1 MGGRLVIAQP
11 VISSGSPTT
20 NARSTDRAHVQTE
33 QLAGEATF
41 DSVLQQA
48 VHSSAGFS
56 SAASPHWQALHFLKT
71 SRVPRVQVQAGID
84 SFARLR
90 SWLRTLPAQRG
101 QHALPNALLQPAPAV
116 AVQNSPMMAQPAVAT
131 GVTPA
136 AASLPGVDG
145 VWGTTSNP
153 MALDAYPHPP
163 ADNGRGMHWI
173 PTVGSSPEVV
183 DRFVKEMKDMHIKWG
198 VFLNDGTNVGANDYL
213 AQKLTESGI
222 EPVLRV
228 YTPGLVPIGG
238 DLQAMVQHYKSLGVR
253 YFQLYNEPN
262 LRVETGG
269 APPDVQHYLDLWL
282 PAAEEV
288 TKAGGLPGFGA
299 LSPQGEYD
307 DRDFLRNAL
316 RGIKARGKVGVLD
329 HAWLA
334 IHNYTGPRALDDPNG
349 FLRFE
354 QYDRIVQDELGR
366 SLPVIGTEGGTHV
379 SDQVSEKEQTQMVTG
394 AYDYMR
400 HRQPYN
406 FAYTYWLIAN
416 EAGGGKDAEF
426 GHYALFRPDGASP
439 LVDALKTMA

>member
-1 MGGRLVIAQP
+1 MGGQLVAAQP
-11 VISSGSPTT
+11 VISSGSPAN

-33 QLAGEATF
+33 HLAGEATF
-41 DSVLQQA
+41 DAALQQA
-48 VHSSAGFS
+48 ARSSSRLS
-56 SAASPHWQALHFLKT
+56 SAASQHWQTLHFLKT
-71 SRVPRVQVQAGID
+71 SRVPRVQVQAGVD

-90 SWLRTLPAQRG
+90 SWLRTLPVQRE
-101 QHALPNALLQPAPAV
+101 QNASPNASIEPAPAV
-116 AVQNSPMMAQPAVAT
+116 VAQNGPLVAQPPVTT
-131 GVTPA
+131 GTTPA
-136 AASLPGVDG
+136 ISAVPGVDG
-145 VWGTTSNP
+145 VQGATSNP
-153 MALDAYPHPP
+153 MPLDAYPHPP

-173 PTVGSSPEVV
+173 PTLGSPPAVV
-183 DRFVKEMKDMHIKWG
+183 DHFVKEMKDMHIKWG

-213 AQKLTESGI
+213 AQKLTQAGI

-238 DLQAMVQHYKSLGVR
+238 DLQAMVRHYKSLGVR

-269 APPDVQHYLDLWL
+269 NPPDVQRYLDLWL
-282 PAAEEV
+282 PAAEAV

-307 DRDFLRNAL
+307 DRKFLRNAL

-354 QYDRIVQDELGR
+354 QYDRIVRDELGR

-379 SDQVSEKEQTQMVTG
+379 SNLVSEKEQTQMVTG

-426 GHYALFRPDGASP
+426 GHYALFRPDGTSP
-439 LVDALKTMA
+439 LVDALRRMA